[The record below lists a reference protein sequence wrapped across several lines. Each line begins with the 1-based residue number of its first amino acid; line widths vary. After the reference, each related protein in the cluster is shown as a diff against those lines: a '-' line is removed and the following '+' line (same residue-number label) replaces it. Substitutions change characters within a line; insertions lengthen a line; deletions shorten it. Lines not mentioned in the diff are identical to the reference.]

1 LDKVAR
7 VEIAMASFLA
17 RRLLQSA
24 LTLLGVLTATFFL
37 VRLAG
42 DPTTLLL
49 PVEATTDEVAN
60 FRTALGLDQPLLVQ
74 YMKFVAHAVEGDFG
88 ISLRQRTPALELVL
102 ERLPATLEL
111 ALTSFILGL
120 ILAFAIGLAM
130 RLSGSARLRSAVMWI
145 ALARQAIPVFW
156 FGLLLILLFSV
167 TLHWLPSLGRGGVAH
182 LILPAI
188 TLSTYELAL
197 YLRLFNSSLATEAK
211 QDYVRT
217 AFAKGQ
223 SRSKIVIK
231 HMLPNALLPLVTIA
245 GINLGLL
252 LGGTVVTETVFG
264 WPGVGRLIVQS
275 VSQRDYPVIIAG
287 VFVVCLIFMVV
298 NLIVDLLYAYLDPRV
313 RLA

>member
-1 LDKVAR
+1 
-7 VEIAMASFLA
+7 MASFLA

-49 PVEATTDEVAN
+49 PIEATVDEVAS
-60 FRTALGLDQPLLVQ
+60 FRTALGLDQPLVFQ
-74 YMKFVAHAVEGDFG
+74 YTKFMAHAVEGDFG
-88 ISLRQRTPALELVL
+88 MSLRQRTSALGLVL

-120 ILAFAIGLAM
+120 ILAFAIGLAT
-130 RLSGSARLRSAVMWI
+130 RLSGSARLRAIVMWI

-156 FGLLLILLFSV
+156 FGLLLILIFSV
-167 TLHWLPSLGRGGVAH
+167 TLRWLPSLGRGGVAH
-182 LILPAI
+182 LVLPAV
-188 TLSTYELAL
+188 TLATYELAL

-223 SRSKIVIK
+223 SRAMIIVK